1 MGLMS
6 RQASTML
13 GDAEY
18 EHVSKALSKVGA
30 TMYEFVK
37 EAVLRHADFV
47 LSIREAPIVPEMVE
61 ALRNRKWTLYQNQ
74 DFSDRNHIAWLKT
87 RFPTAM
93 DRQIQEALMI
103 FLTKHKQAKP

>member
-1 MGLMS
+1 MS

-18 EHVSKALSKVGA
+18 DHVSKALSRVGA

-47 LSIREAPIVPEMVE
+47 LSVQETPIIPEMVQ
-61 ALRNRKWTLYQNQ
+61 ALRNRKWTLYQAE

-87 RFPTAM
+87 RFPQAM
-93 DRQIQEALMI
+93 DRQIQEAI
-103 FLTKHKQAKP
+103 SQFRTKQAKP

>member
-1 MGLMS
+1 MS

-18 EHVSKALSKVGA
+18 EHVSKAISRVGA

-47 LSIREAPIVPEMVE
+47 LPVQEAPIVPEMIE
-61 ALRNRKWTLYQNQ
+61 ALRTRKWTLYQAQ

-87 RFPTAM
+87 RFPKAM
-93 DRQIQEALMI
+93 DRQIQEAI
-103 FLTKHKQAKP
+103 AEFRSSQKVHQ

>member
-1 MGLMS
+1 MS

-18 EHVSKALSKVGA
+18 DHVSKAISKVGA

-47 LSIREAPIVPEMVE
+47 LAVQESPIVPAMIE
-61 ALRNRKWTLYQNQ
+61 ALRNRKWTLYQAQ

-87 RFPTAM
+87 RFPNAM
-93 DRQIQEALMI
+93 DRQIQEAIMI
-103 FLTKHKQAKP
+103 FRTKEVKQ

>member
-1 MGLMS
+1 MS

-18 EHVSKALSKVGA
+18 EHVSKAISKVGA
-30 TMYEFVK
+30 TMSEFVK

-47 LSIREAPIVPEMVE
+47 LAVQDPPMVPEMVE
-61 ALRNRKWTLYQNQ
+61 ALRNRKWTLYQVQ

-87 RFPTAM
+87 RFPRAM
-93 DRQIQEALMI
+93 DRQIQEAI
-103 FLTKHKQAKP
+103 AEFRTK